1 MSKPG
6 RVVAA
11 VAALALGG
19 CGILDEGD
27 PEELTVQL
35 TSDEVQE
42 VLLVT
47 STDFVL
53 VEPEPDTVPG
63 GEVDPPLRTELI
75 RADSQVVE
83 SPWSQA
89 YDLRDAGQFFVRIQ
103 ATDSL
108 GVSVPVTLTVRSD
121 GSLLSAKQLTNTGSA
136 VEVTYVL
143 VR

>member
-1 MSKPG
+1 MNRLG
-6 RVVAA
+6 RVAAA

-35 TSDEVQE
+35 TSDEIQE

-47 STDFVL
+47 SSDFVL
-53 VEPEPDTVPG
+53 AEPDSLTG
-63 GEVDPPLRTELI
+63 GELDPPPRVELI
-75 RADSQVVE
+75 RADSQLVE
-83 SPWSQA
+83 SPWSQG
-89 YDLRDAGQFFVRIQ
+89 YPIGEIGQFFVRIQ
-103 ATDSL
+103 APDTL
-108 GVSVPVTLTVRSD
+108 GVAVPVTLTVRSD
-121 GSLLSAKQLTNTGSA
+121 GSLLSSKELTATGSP